1 MAANLT
7 PQYLEAEAD
16 YKKAQTAEERLACL
30 KKMYSLLPKH
40 KASEKL
46 QADLKTKISEAKD
59 EVERDKKHPKKTG
72 VSYKILKQGAG
83 QYVIL
88 GAPNVGKS
96 RLLTRLTRASPEVAP
111 YPFTT
116 HEPHAGMMDWEDV
129 RVQLIDTPPI
139 TADYLEGYLPGMIQ
153 SADAALL
160 LVDLGDDDGPFAA
173 ETVIERLAKTKTHL
187 VGDPNNKEA
196 SEAERG
202 RGGEQTSQLAPSPL
216 PPLAHSQAQPAAFKT
231 KSLVV
236 GNKVDLPGA
245 ADRLE
250 IVRELFGGRFPIH
263 VISAEHGAG
272 LEDLR
277 STIYRFLNVIRVYT
291 KQPGKP
297 ADLTSPF
304 TCPIGSTLVE
314 MAALVHRDFTQGLKS
329 ARIWGTGVYDGQS
342 VKRDH
347 VLHDKDIVELHL

>member
-7 PQYLEAEAD
+7 PQYLEAEAE

-59 EVERDKKHPKKTG
+59 EVEREKKRPKKIG
-72 VSYKILKQGAG
+72 VSYKIPKQGSG

-96 RLLTRLTRASPEVAP
+96 RLLTRLTRAAPEVAP

-129 RVQLIDTPPI
+129 HVQLIDTPPI
-139 TADYLEGYLPGMIQ
+139 TADYLEGYLPGMVQ

-173 ETVIERLAKTKTHL
+173 ETVIERLAKTKTQL
-187 VGDPNNKEA
+187 MGDSRA
-196 SEAERG
+196 S
-202 RGGEQTSQLAPSPL
+202 GEPVSSECSQPPESTVAIPPS
-216 PPLAHSQAQPAAFKT
+216 SGDTPAMRTKT
-231 KSLVV
+231 LLV
-236 GNKVDLPGA
+236 GNKTDLPGA

-250 IVRELFGGRFPIH
+250 IVRELFGARFPIH

-272 LEDLR
+272 LEELR

-297 ADLTSPF
+297 PDLTSPF
-304 TCPIGSTLVE
+304 TCPVGSTLVE
-314 MAALVHRDFTQGLKS
+314 MAALVHRDFAEGLKA
-329 ARIWGTGVYDGQS
+329 ARIWGTGVYDGQT

-347 VLHDKDIVELHL
+347 VLHDKDVVELHL